1 MLLAPTPTMAI
12 GTMTE
17 NDDEVESSSNSDKEI
32 KDMQSIMEDLTSRMS
47 QVLTQNQT
55 QTHTT
60 NVNSSAT
67 QISIK

>member
-1 MLLAPTPTMAI
+1 MLLASTSTMAI

-17 NDDEVESSSNSDKEI
+17 NDEVESSSNNDREI
-32 KDMQSIMEDLTSRMS
+32 KHVQSIMEDLTSRMT

-60 NVNSSAT
+60 NVNSSAS
-67 QISIK
+67 QININ

>member
-1 MLLAPTPTMAI
+1 MLLASTSTMAI

-17 NDDEVESSSNSDKEI
+17 NDEVEYSSNNDREI
-32 KDMQSIMEDLTSRMS
+32 KHMQSIMEDLTSRMS

>member
-47 QVLTQNQT
+47 
-55 QTHTT
+55 
-60 NVNSSAT
+60 
-67 QISIK
+67 